1 MKGWERDSKKM
12 RPENK
17 QVSISYYQ
25 KKMTLPDRCYEGG
38 NQKNEFNWGGL
49 REDNAKGEEK
59 YRDT

>member
-1 MKGWERDSKKM
+1 MGKRFK
-12 RPENK
+12 ENETRK
-17 QVSISYYQ
+17 QAGVNILLS

-49 REDNAKGEEK
+49 MEDNAKGEEK